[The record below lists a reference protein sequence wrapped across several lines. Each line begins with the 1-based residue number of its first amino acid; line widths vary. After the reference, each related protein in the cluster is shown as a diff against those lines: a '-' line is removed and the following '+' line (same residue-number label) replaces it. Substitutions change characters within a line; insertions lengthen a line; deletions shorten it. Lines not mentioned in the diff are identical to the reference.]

1 MPDFRPDLANLTRQT
16 TPTQPAKRLATWLLP
31 LAILLGF
38 AAVFLILFRDRL
50 IPARRVEVSPALA
63 VSSQNATTTTPS
75 GSAVAA
81 PGALATGRLLFQ
93 ASGWIE
99 PAPQPI
105 KVTALIDGFIDKV
118 HVLEGADIKQG
129 EVLATLIDAD
139 ARLARDAAAAE
150 VTMLEADFSALGATR
165 TATEHKLEGGRAGLA
180 AAEADAAEATD
191 RLRRLEQTASR
202 AVPET
207 ERVTA
212 QLENSRRQAGLRIR
226 QALIDETTADLT
238 RVAHEANAMT
248 ARIAGAKAKL
258 AQAELA
264 RARARITSP
273 INGRVLRL
281 LAVPGQK
288 KMAIMDDVD
297 SSTVAIVYDPA
308 ALQARVDVPLA
319 DAAGLSVGQHVRI
332 RCNLLPDQP
341 FDGIVTRINGEADLQ
356 RNTLQAKVRLL
367 QPSDR
372 LRPEMLC
379 RAEFFDSRETQP
391 ATAAIAPVAAPSAPL
406 PATGELTIFIPEN
419 ALVGS
424 AVWICDPDTSRVSQ
438 RPVVATAETRDG
450 YRRLESGVR
459 PGEWVVRSPGDLRE
473 GQRVKPTTVP

>member
-1 MPDFRPDLANLTRQT
+1 MPDSHPDLANLTRQT
-16 TPTQPAKRLATWLLP
+16 TSSQPPKRQTAWLLP
-31 LAILLGF
+31 VGILLGF

-50 IPARRVEVSPALA
+50 IPARHVEVSPALA
-63 VSSQNATTTTPS
+63 VSSKISAT
-75 GSAVAA
+75 AA
-81 PGALATGRLLFQ
+81 PAAQSGTALATGRLLFQ

-99 PAPQPI
+99 PSPQPL
-105 KVTALIDGFIDKV
+105 KVTALADGFIDQV

-129 EVLATLIDAD
+129 ELLATLIDAD
-139 ARLARDAAAAE
+139 ARLAREAAAAE

-165 TATEHKLEGGRAGLA
+165 TATEHKLEGGQAGLA
-180 AAEADAAEATD
+180 AAEADAAEAAD

-226 QALIDETTADLT
+226 QALIDETSADLT
-238 RVAHEANAMT
+238 RVAHEAAAMT

-258 AQAELA
+258 AQAELDLA
-264 RARARITSP
+264 RTRITSP

-281 LAVPGQK
+281 MSVPGQK

-341 FDGIVTRINGEADLQ
+341 FDGIVARINGEADLQ

-379 RAEFFDSRETQP
+379 RAEFFDSR
-391 ATAAIAPVAAPSAPL
+391 
-406 PATGELTIFIPEN
+406 
-419 ALVGS
+419 
-424 AVWICDPDTSRVSQ
+424 
-438 RPVVATAETRDG
+438 
-450 YRRLESGVR
+450 
-459 PGEWVVRSPGDLRE
+459 
-473 GQRVKPTTVP
+473 